1 MILYIADITLYACNL
16 KLNCGWV
23 GSGEASGITYLNS
36 FGDGYCGLED
46 GPYKCARVSCSYNS
60 AIWLCN
66 VNDTPLRVRSRDL
79 EPFIRKIY
87 DECYTWGFGESM
99 VQGTLG

>member
-1 MILYIADITLYACNL
+1 M
-16 KLNCGWV
+16 NCGWG
-23 GSGEASGITYLNS
+23 GSGEASGTAIGDGITYLNS
-36 FGDGYCGLED
+36 FGDGYCGLDD

-66 VNDTPLRVRSRDL
+66 DNDTPLRVKCKDL
-79 EPFIRKIY
+79 EPFIRKIH

-99 VQGTLG
+99 VQGTFRSTE